1 METFF
6 QLRKV
11 DEEKRLVHGRFSQSI
26 VDRSGEMMD
35 WETGRDAILSWSR
48 SQSEAS
54 NGKSL
59 GNVRGQHQKN
69 AAAGRIVSI
78 DVVEDE
84 KAIDGAVEVVDDQD
98 WAKVQK
104 GVYTGFSIGGGYARR
119 WTDTSTGVAIKMYTP
134 RVEEI
139 SLVDRPCVQTAG
151 FYEVVKCDGTT
162 EQRGFSPQGD
172 NMSEDAKAGESAE
185 LKKGLWDAKAL
196 ISAVQ
201 ELKSIHGS
209 IGEGGGIGPE
219 LEDEVK
225 RLGQLALAYLAEEL
239 GEHIGLSVEDGVDID
254 AIIGKA
260 EETDM
265 DTDENGELM
274 DVAKGDFP
282 GHPFRG
288 NQYRKGGK
296 AGAHHGASRSAH
308 LATVRAHKAGGSSAH
323 RAAAN
328 YHKIASSA
336 HAKAG
341 NSKMAAHHK
350 EQAAYHSGTAARFA
364 AHSKSVDGD
373 LEKAARTGKKA
384 AREQIAASSEELH
397 KLCKGYLD
405 LYGKADGDDEPED
418 DADKAVASDDLSNS
432 AEPAPD
438 MEEMIRRAVADAVR
452 PFEGLLDKSAPAA
465 ASPATR
471 APNLRALDKD
481 ADASLSKADEHAEL
495 RKAAESDGPD
505 AVRASIKLAFTN
517 PSIL

>member
-1 METFF
+1 M
-6 QLRKV
+6 
-11 DEEKRLVHGRFSQSI
+11 I
-26 VDRSGEMMD
+26 
-35 WETGRDAILSWSR
+35 
-48 SQSEAS
+48 
-54 NGKSL
+54 
-59 GNVRGQHQKN
+59 
-69 AAAGRIVSI
+69 
-78 DVVEDE
+78 
-84 KAIDGAVEVVDDQD
+84 
-98 WAKVQK
+98 
-104 GVYTGFSIGGGYARR
+104 
-119 WTDTSTGVAIKMYTP
+119 
-134 RVEEI
+134 
-139 SLVDRPCVQTAG
+139 
-151 FYEVVKCDGTT
+151 
-162 EQRGFSPQGD
+162 
-172 NMSEDAKAGESAE
+172 EDAKAGEPAE

-201 ELKSIHGS
+201 ELKCIHDS

-239 GEHIGLSVEDGVDID
+239 GEHVGLTVDDGIEID
-254 AIIGKA
+254 AIIGRA

-265 DTDENGELM
+265 DTDDDGEML

-288 NQYRKGGK
+288 NQHRKGGK

-308 LATVRAHKAGGSSAH
+308 LATVRAHKEGGSSAH

-328 YHKIASSA
+328 YHKIASAA
-336 HAKAG
+336 HRKAG
-341 NSKMAAHHK
+341 NAKMSAHHK

-364 AHSKSVDGD
+364 AHSKAVDGD

-384 AREQIAASSEELH
+384 MRAQIGAASDELA

-418 DADKAVASDDLSNS
+418 DADKAVASADLAKS

-438 MEEMIRRAVADAVR
+438 MDELIRRAVADAVR
-452 PFEGLLDKSAPAA
+452 PFEGLLNKSAPVA
-465 ASPATR
+465 PATR

-517 PSIL
+517 PSII